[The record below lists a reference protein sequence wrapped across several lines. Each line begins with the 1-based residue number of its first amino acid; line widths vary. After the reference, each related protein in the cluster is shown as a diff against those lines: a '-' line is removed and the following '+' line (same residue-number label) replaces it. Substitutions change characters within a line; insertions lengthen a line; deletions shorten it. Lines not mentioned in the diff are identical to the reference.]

1 MYGGVLPSVDQKFEV
16 SIFTHN
22 GKYVNQPDSFDTHPY
37 SFAITNIE
45 ALLPNTKAT
54 MTFLKSLRPFRREV
68 AADHNLFEKEMKEL
82 EEALK
87 PSEVKTQS

>member
-1 MYGGVLPSVDQKFEV
+1 LPSVDQKFEV
-16 SIFTHN
+16 SIFTLN
-22 GKYVNQPDSFDTHPY
+22 GKYVNQPDRFDTHPY
-37 SFAITNIE
+37 SFAITSIE

-54 MTFLKSLRPFRREV
+54 MTFLNSLRPFRRDV
-68 AADHNLFEKEMKEL
+68 TADHMLFEKEMKEL